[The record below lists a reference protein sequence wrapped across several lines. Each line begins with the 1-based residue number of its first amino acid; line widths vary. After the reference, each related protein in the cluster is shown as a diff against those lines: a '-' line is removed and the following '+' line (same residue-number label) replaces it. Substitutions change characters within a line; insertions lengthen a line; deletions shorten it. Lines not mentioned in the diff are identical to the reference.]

1 MVRASFIMQ
10 QILSDISNSTM
21 PGVTESVCKEIY
33 HYCHENLEERG
44 RPVAVLAV
52 DKLPLTPMGKIDY
65 RALDKEYGKYEYT
78 KWKP

>member
-1 MVRASFIMQ
+1 MALVE
-10 QILSDISNSTM
+10 LM